1 MSIENPLD
9 NIPQKSPEE
18 ILREQIVA
26 IESIPT
32 GVQPRAE
39 VVLVLLGEKP
49 VTEMYLPDRGN
60 VTKVIE
66 DLRSVGLYAEEIED
80 QIRGSGDN
88 AVDIGVAKSQELLDE
103 LKQTKSNKHHR
114 RYGELMGYPS
124 TAIDAFL
131 GENGVDR
138 LSDEEHEKLV
148 ENLPHVLTHF
158 AFSKQ
163 NTEEELAKLK
173 RWFKL
178 IAQNAPELID
188 QLYSKEK
195 ADEFKEEL
203 LK

>member
-1 MSIENPLD
+1 MEEYKYI
-9 NIPQKSPEE
+9 KSPEE
-18 ILREQIVA
+18 ILKEQISV

-49 VTEMYLPDRGN
+49 VAEMYIPN
-60 VTKVIE
+60 KSNAPKVLE
-66 DLRSVGLYAEEIED
+66 DLKSIGLYAEEIED
-80 QIRGSGDN
+80 QVRGSGDN
-88 AVDIGVAKSQELLDE
+88 SIDIGVAKSQELLDE

-148 ENLPHVLTHF
+148 ENLPSVLTHF

-163 NTEEELAKLK
+163 NAQEELAKLK
-173 RWFKL
+173 KWFKI

-188 QLYSKEK
+188 QLYLKER
-195 ADEFKEEL
+195 ADKFKEEL